1 MHWLLE
7 TMRDNPALPISLTLA
22 IGFWLGSLKIKGF
35 SLGSV
40 TAVLLVGVVV
50 GQMDIPISGPVKQ
63 VFFLLFLFSIGYSVG
78 PEFFRALRGDGVK
91 QVGFG
96 VAQCVACLICTWLVA
111 LLFGYNIGEAVGL
124 CAGAQ
129 TMSAIIGVGTDTIN
143 TLGVASDTKQ
153 EWLEMIPVCYAVTY
167 IYGTIGSAWLLG
179 NMGPKLLGGLDKVR
193 AATKALEEKMNKSA
207 MDDDPALE
215 SAYRPVTYR
224 AYRVEADF
232 FTTPKTVPEIE
243 AHLEEMGRRIF
254 VERVRHDGKILS
266 PTTEGL
272 TISKGD
278 EVVLSGRR
286 EFVIEDESWIG
297 QEVSDGQLLTFP
309 VERVQVM
316 LTKKKI
322 GQKITIDQL
331 RQNKWF
337 YGVMVEAISRG
348 GVAIPVLAQTEL
360 YPGDLLTI
368 TGLESEVSTAAPQ
381 MGYVDR
387 PTVKTDM
394 VFLGWGIVIGGIV
407 GALTLHIGDVPI
419 SLSTSGGA
427 LIAGLVM
434 GWMRS
439 RRPNFGR
446 IPQPV
451 VWIFDNLGLNVFIA
465 VVGITTGPTFISGL
479 SQVGGMLF
487 LAGVLATTAPLL
499 IGIWMGAKLFKF
511 HPAITLGCCAGART
525 TTAALGAVQDQLN
538 SSIPAM
544 GYTVTY
550 AIGNTLLIL
559 WGVVIVLMMA

>member
-7 TMRDNPALPISLTLA
+7 TMRDNPALPIFLTLA

-78 PEFFRALRGDGVK
+78 PEFFRALRGDGIK

-143 TLGVASDTKQ
+143 TLGVSSDTKQ

-179 NMGPKLLGGLDKVR
+179 NVGPKLLGGLNKVR
-193 AATKALEEKMNKSA
+193 AVTKALEEKMNKSA

-232 FTTPKTVPEIE
+232 FASPKTVAEIE
-243 AHLEEMGRRIF
+243 SHLEEMGRRIF

-266 PTTEGL
+266 PTPDL
-272 TISKGD
+272 VIAQGD

-322 GQKITIDQL
+322 GHKITIDQL
-331 RQNKWF
+331 RHQKYF
-337 YGVMVEAISRG
+337 YGVMVESISRG
-348 GVAIPVLAQTEL
+348 GVSIPVLVQTEL

-451 VWIFDNLGLNVFIA
+451 VWVFDNLGLNVFIA

-479 SQVGGMLF
+479 AQVGGMLF
-487 LAGVLATTAPLL
+487 LAGVLATTLPLL

>member
-7 TMRDNPALPISLTLA
+7 TMRDNPALPIFLTLA

-143 TLGVASDTKQ
+143 TLGVSADTKQ

-179 NMGPKLLGGLDKVR
+179 NVGPKLLGGLQKVK
-193 AATKALEEKMNKSA
+193 AATKELEEKMNKSA

-224 AYRVEADF
+224 AYRVESEYFD
-232 FTTPKTVPEIE
+232 TPKTVAEIE

-254 VERVRHDGKILS
+254 VERVRKDGKILS
-266 PTTEGL
+266 PTTESL
-272 TISKGD
+272 TIGKGD

-322 GQKITIDQL
+322 GRKITIDQL
-331 RQNKWF
+331 RHQKYF

-348 GVAIPVLAQTEL
+348 GVAIPVLTQTEL

-368 TGLESEVSTAAPQ
+368 VGLESEVTTAAPQ

-479 SQVGGMLF
+479 AQVGGMLF